1 MAGQRR
7 TTRVAAAMAGQP
19 RHRCLLRRAVTA
31 SLRGEA
37 FSKKCYVA
45 KMLLEIVG
53 SKMLNERMLDGKM
66 LSIF

>member
-1 MAGQRR
+1 VLLQPWPANRA
-7 TTRVAAAMAGQP
+7 TVAYSGG
-19 RHRCLLRRAVTA
+19 R
-31 SLRGEA
+31 SLRVCEEKR
-37 FSKKCYVA
+37 FQKKCYVA

>member
-1 MAGQRR
+1 VGGHCESAR
-7 TTRVAAAMAGQP
+7 
-19 RHRCLLRRAVTA
+19 
-31 SLRGEA
+31 EA

-53 SKMLNERMLDGKM
+53 STMLNERMLDGKM